1 MSEAPDRSPSR
12 PDSSTLPIAAV
23 LPSLQDALREARV
36 AVVIAPPGSG
46 KTTGVPPALLD
57 AGMGPVALLQPRRA
71 AARLI
76 ARHLARQRGG
86 KPGGEVGYRI
96 RFENKTSAATR
107 LTVLTEGLLTRIL
120 QSDPFLED
128 FNTVV
133 LDEFH
138 ERSLH
143 ADLALGMLTEVMAA
157 RDDLRVVVMSATLD
171 PGPLVDFFGGDC
183 PVIRAEG
190 RRFPVTLHHAPRS
203 SDQRIEVRCAAAV
216 RALYDPD
223 GDGHILAFLPGV
235 GEIARTAEHLEGLP
249 VWPLHGRLP
258 GAAQDAALAPS
269 KTPKIV
275 LATNI
280 AETSVT
286 LPGVIAVVDSG
297 LQRRPRFDPALGTT
311 RLETVMIPRASADQR
326 AGRAGRTRPGQCR
339 RLWTAGVPLQP
350 FDPPEV
356 LRTDLTR
363 AVLEVYAW
371 GSEPRTFPWLTPPP
385 ESLLRQAESLLR
397 MLAAIDDGGI
407 TPHGRALMALP
418 VHPRLAAVVLA
429 GQARGCLRA
438 AATAAALA
446 SERDPW
452 PRDSVDLI
460 DRIDRVTRR
469 GSGGDR
475 RALSAVRQV
484 RDQLIGLARGRATD
498 TTGSEVSRILRALI
512 AGFPDRVARQRPDS
526 SRYQLASGRGARL
539 APSLPPTPYLVAV
552 TMTAGRGEPMI
563 RVAASV
569 SPEWLETTQRT
580 VCTFDPERKAVV
592 EAVEQVYGALVLHR
606 APSQTIS
613 DPAAASAMLA
623 EAAAS
628 APEQA
633 LKITP
638 AAEGWLAR
646 VRWLA
651 SALPALELPDLDLSV
666 LVADWSVG
674 RRSFSELRKMDLL
687 AALQSRLSW
696 KQQEALRREAPTHYT
711 LPTGKRVALRYA
723 VVGQAPV
730 LAARIQQLFGLE
742 ATPRIAQGTVALQVH
757 LLAPNNRPA
766 QVTTDLAGFWRGS
779 YAAVRKELRGRYPKH
794 SWPEDPVG
802 AKAEDRPRRKR

>member
-1 MSEAPDRSPSR
+1 MSDDTNRSHSST
-12 PDSSTLPIAAV
+12 DSSPLPITAV
-23 LPSLQDALREARV
+23 LPELLAVLQDARI

-57 AGMGPVALLQPRRA
+57 ADMGPVALLQPRRA

-128 FNTVV
+128 FGTVV

-157 RDDLRVVVMSATLD
+157 RDDLRVIVMSATLD
-171 PGPLVDFFGGDC
+171 PGPLVAFFGGNC

-190 RRFPVTLHHAPRS
+190 RRFPVDIRHAPRT
-203 SDQRIEVRCAAAV
+203 DDRHIEVRCASAI
-216 RALYDPD
+216 RALFDPT

-249 VWPLHGRLP
+249 VWPLHGRLS
-258 GAAQDAALAPS
+258 GADQDAALAPS

-286 LPGVIAVVDSG
+286 LPGVVAVVDSG

-311 RLETVMIPRASADQR
+311 RLETVHIPASSAEQR
-326 AGRAGRTRPGQCR
+326 AGRAGRTRPGQCQ
-339 RLWTAGVPLQP
+339 RLWTARQPLQP
-350 FDPPEV
+350 FDPPEI
-356 LRTDLTR
+356 LRADLTR
-363 AVLEVYAW
+363 TVLEVYAW
-371 GSEPRTFPWLTPPP
+371 GSNPRTFPWLTPPP
-385 ESLLRQAESLLR
+385 EALVAQAESLLT
-397 MLAAIDDGGI
+397 MLAAINDRGI
-407 TPHGRALMALP
+407 TPHGRALMSLP

-429 GQARGCLRA
+429 GQSRGCLRA

-452 PRDSVDLI
+452 PRDPVDLI

-484 RDQLIGLARGRATD
+484 RDQLIGLARGRTTD
-498 TTGSEVSRILRALI
+498 TSGSEVSRILRALI
-512 AGFPDRVARQRPDS
+512 AGFPDRVARQRSDPT
-526 SRYQLASGRGARL
+526 RYQLASGRGARL
-539 APSLPPTPYLVAV
+539 DPSLPPTPFLVAV
-552 TMTAGRGEPMI
+552 TMTARRGEPII
-563 RVAASV
+563 RVAAAV
-569 SPEWLETTQRT
+569 EADWLTTTPRT
-580 VCTFDPERKAVV
+580 VCDFDPDRKAVV

-613 DPAAASAMLA
+613 DPARASVMLA
-623 EAAAS
+623 EAAA
-628 APEQA
+628 ADPERA
-633 LKITP
+633 LTVTP
-638 AAEGWLAR
+638 AVQTWLAR
-646 VRWLA
+646 LRWL
-651 SALPALELPDLDLSV
+651 SDALPDLKLPDLDLSV

-674 RRSFSELRKMDLL
+674 RSSFSQLRKLDLL
-687 AALQSRLSW
+687 ASLKERLTW
-696 KQQEALRREAPTHYT
+696 PQQETLRREAPTHYT
-711 LPTGKRVALRYA
+711 LPTGKRVSLRYEGPG
-723 VVGQAPV
+723 VAPV

-742 ATPRIAQGTVALQVH
+742 ATPRIARGTVALQVH

-766 QVTTDLAGFWRGS
+766 QVTADLAGFWRGS
-779 YAAVRKELRGRYPKH
+779 YAEVRRELRGRYPRH

-802 AKAEDRPRRKR
+802 AKAEDRPRRRR

>member
-1 MSEAPDRSPSR
+1 MSDGADRSHFR
-12 PDSSTLPIAAV
+12 TDSSPLPITAV
-23 LPSLQDALREARV
+23 LPELLEALQDARA

-107 LTVLTEGLLTRIL
+107 LTVLTEGLLTRIV

-128 FNTVV
+128 FGTVV

-143 ADLALGMLTEVMAA
+143 ADLALGMLAEVMAA
-157 RDDLRVVVMSATLD
+157 RDDLRVIVMSATLD
-171 PGPLVDFFGGDC
+171 PGPLVEFFGGDC
-183 PVIRAEG
+183 PVVRAEG
-190 RRFPVTLHHAPRS
+190 RRFPVTIHHAPRA
-203 SDQRIEVRCAAAV
+203 DDRYVEARCAAAV

-249 VWPLHGRLP
+249 VWPLHGRLS

-269 KTPKIV
+269 RTPKIV

-326 AGRAGRTRPGQCR
+326 AGRAGRTRPGLCR

-371 GSEPRTFPWLTPPP
+371 GSDPRSFSWLTPPP
-385 ESLLRQAESLLR
+385 ESLLLQAESLLR
-397 MLAAIDDGGI
+397 MLAAIDDDGI
-407 TPHGRALMALP
+407 TAHGRALMALP

-429 GQARGCLRA
+429 GQARGCLKA

-452 PRDSVDLI
+452 PRDPVDLI

-498 TTGSEVSRILRALI
+498 TSGSEVSRILRALI
-512 AGFPDRVARQRPDS
+512 AGFPDRVARQRSDPA
-526 SRYQLASGRGARL
+526 RYQLASGRGARL
-539 APSLPPTPYLVAV
+539 DPSLPPTPYLVAV

-563 RVAASV
+563 RVAAAVEAS
-569 SPEWLETTQRT
+569 WLETTQRT
-580 VCTFDPERKAVV
+580 VCTFDAERKGVV

-606 APSQTIS
+606 ALSPSIS

-623 EAAAS
+623 EAAAA
-628 APEQA
+628 APERA

-638 AAEGWLAR
+638 AVEGWLAR
-646 VRWLA
+646 VRWL
-651 SALPALELPDLDLSV
+651 SDALPELELPELDLSV

-674 RRSFSELRKMDLL
+674 RRSFAELRKMDLL
-687 AALQSRLSW
+687 AALKGRLSW
-696 KQQEALRREAPTHYT
+696 KQQETLRREAPTHYT
-711 LPTGKRVALRYA
+711 LPTGKRVGLRYEA
-723 VVGQAPV
+723 AGQAPV

-742 ATPRIAQGTVALQVH
+742 ATPRIARGTVALQVH

-779 YAAVRKELRGRYPKH
+779 YGEVRRELRGRYPKH